1 MKKLQ
6 FSNIASGVATMLI
19 YKHIGNDDE
28 MGYGVDGNQFANE
41 LLWLNEAYAEEIQ
54 TINVRINS
62 VGGSVADGLSICSAI
77 LNSKIPVDTYIDG
90 MAYSM
95 AGVIAMCGRKKYM
108 ADFGTFMMHNVGG
121 GDNDEVIDLLTNS
134 LAIIFER
141 TTALTIDKCRDLM
154 NKETWM
160 SAEECFSLGI
170 IDTITKTTT
179 NKKEMQNKLLQLHAF
194 YKNSLT
200 TTTKTNMNKL
210 TSFLKLANEAS
221 EDAILASVEAIK
233 STADTNADL
242 VATLQAENKKLQDE
256 LAAFKQKELA
266 EETAAKEEV
275 LTNAVKEGKLP
286 EAQKAD
292 WLNKPLSSTELKN
305 LFAGIK
311 PAHVNI
317 AEGLENGKA
326 DPRADWTWSDWER
339 KDPKGLLELQKN
351 NPTIFA
357 NLVNAMPKH
366 LSANYNPETDKRF

>member
-1 MKKLQ
+1 VKKLQ
-6 FSNIASGVATMLI
+6 FSNVSSGIATMLI
-19 YKHIGNDDE
+19 YKHLGNDDD

-41 LLWLNEAYAEEIQ
+41 LLWINEQYASDVQ

-95 AGVIAMCGRKKYM
+95 AGVVAMCGRNKYM

-121 GDNDEVIDLLTNS
+121 GDNEKVIDLLTNS

-141 TTALTIDKCRDLM
+141 TTALTLDKCRELM

-160 SAEECFSLGI
+160 SAEECLSLGLI
-170 IDTITKTTT
+170 NSITKTTT

-194 YKNSLT
+194 YKNSLST
-200 TTTKTNMNKL
+200 TIKTNMNKL
-210 TSFLKLANEAS
+210 TNFLKLTNEAS
-221 EDAILASVEAIK
+221 EEAILASVEALK
-233 STADTNADL
+233 STADANAEL
-242 VATLQAENKKLQDE
+242 VNTLKEENKKLQDE
-256 LAAFKQKELA
+256 LAAFKQKEQEA
-266 EETAAKEEV
+266 EKTAKEEV

-292 WLNKPLSSTELKN
+292 WLNKPLNSNELKA

-317 AEGLENGKA
+317 GEGLEDGKA
-326 DPRADWTWSDWER
+326 DPRADWTWSDWEK
-339 KDPKGLLELQKN
+339 KDSKGLAEIMN
-351 NPTIFA
+351 TNPVKFEALKKTIGQA
-357 NLVNAMPKH
+357 K
-366 LSANYNPETDKRF
+366 